1 MEGLIRV
8 NRPLALQGYEV
19 LTQGMFGFDME
30 KHKKE
35 RIEKDVEQIPTYLN
49 VTVSTDPFI
58 ELPSENAY
66 DYYPGGEP
74 TNLLLHGS

>member
-1 MEGLIRV
+1 M
-8 NRPLALQGYEV
+8 
-19 LTQGMFGFDME
+19 
-30 KHKKE
+30 
-35 RIEKDVEQIPTYLN
+35 PTYLN
-49 VTVSTDPFI
+49 LTISTDPFI